1 MKLPNGLVEEQPP
14 FVPRMVMSGEL
25 KAALRE
31 VCRQWQHRD
40 AFAGLLKYGI
50 RPLDRMLFFGPPG
63 NGKTLTC
70 YFLAKTLDVP
80 IFRVLCNQLRGSH
93 LGETTR
99 NVANLLD
106 FLNAATTPSLCLFD
120 EVESIFVD
128 RKESSGE
135 CDREVAAAMTI
146 FMQSL
151 DRWKAPTL
159 LVLATNLV
167 GQIDEALLSR
177 VELKLE
183 FLGPT
188 PEQAAELLNYWR
200 EILSSHGADAWGPV
214 LAAQFAATLPGSFR
228 ALQQQVAW
236 SAREWTARQLA

>member
-1 MKLPNGLVEEQPP
+1 
-14 FVPRMVMSGEL
+14 VMSGQL
-25 KAALRE
+25 KRALGE
-31 VCRQWQHRD
+31 VSRQWQRRD

-50 RPLDRMLFFGPPG
+50 RPLDRVLFFGPPG

-70 YFLAKTLDVP
+70 YFLAKTLGVP

-99 NVANLLD
+99 NVANLLG
-106 FLNAATTPSLCLFD
+106 FLNAATAPSLCLFD

-128 RKESSGE
+128 RRASVGE
-135 CDREVAAAMTI
+135 CDREIAAAMTI
-146 FMQSL
+146 FMQAL

-177 VELKLE
+177 VELQLE

-200 EILSSHGADAWGPV
+200 EILSDHGADEWGPV
-214 LAAQFAATLPGSFR
+214 LAAQFAATLPDSFR
-228 ALQQQVAW
+228 ALQQLVAFR
-236 SAREWTARQLA
+236 AREWTARHLA

>member
-1 MKLPNGLVEEQPP
+1 MKLPDGLVEERPP
-14 FVPRMVMSGEL
+14 FVPRMVLSGQL
-25 KAALRE
+25 KSALRE
-31 VCRQWQHRD
+31 VCLQWQHRD
-40 AFAGLLKYGI
+40 AFADLLKYGI

-63 NGKTLTC
+63 NGKTLSC
-70 YFLAKTLDVP
+70 YFLSKTLNVP
-80 IFRVLCNQLRGSH
+80 IFRVLCNQLRGSY

-106 FLNAATTPSLCLFD
+106 FLNATTTPSLCLFD

-128 RKESSGE
+128 RKESKGQ

-183 FLGPT
+183 FLGPSH
-188 PEQAAELLNYWR
+188 EQATELLNYWR
-200 EILSSHGADAWGPV
+200 EILSAHGPDDWGPV
-214 LAAQFAATLPGSFR
+214 LAAKFAETLPTSFR

-236 SAREWTARQLA
+236 SAREWTARQIH